1 MRRKVVALLLL
12 STMSASLLVGCSGS
26 SSEKAVS
33 GSEVKE
39 LKQALAELEANEDYL
54 VQTLMEA
61 PDGNATYLEVVHNG
75 GSYTEMPVDSDGK
88 ITDTLITDEENTGN
102 YALVDWLKNDGT
114 MYMTYTD
121 ESGNAGYYSLPK
133 EYGKEMLSR
142 NSGYFEDMVDHF
154 TSVEKQKDT
163 VTGDVGDGEEEFTMY
178 ECTLPDEY
186 VKEILGANTYG
197 LYSVYA
203 EDEDTDKN
211 VKQLCEYYLE
221 DLDMALTFSDAK
233 VTVAVANGNLRQV
246 VLETGGLGTKMYV
259 TKTFLMNSEYD
270 LREEPDF
277 SKASDYTDS
286 MKELADFVA
295 DYDSYEEAMA
305 ALNSEDGT
313 TSEETEATEEGATAE
328 EGSETEASES
338 STEETTATE

>member
-12 STMSASLLVGCSGS
+12 STMSASLIAGCSS
-26 SSEKAVS
+26 PSSEKAVS

-39 LKQALAELEANEDYL
+39 LKQALAELKSHEDYL
-54 VQTLMEA
+54 IQTVMNA
-61 PDGNATYLEVVHNG
+61 PDGDATYLEVVHNG
-75 GSYTEMPVDSDGK
+75 GSYTEIPVDSEGK
-88 ITDTLITDEENTGN
+88 ITDTTLGDEDNTGS
-102 YALVDWLKNDGT
+102 YLLSDWLKNNGE
-114 MYMTYTD
+114 MYMTFTD
-121 ESGNAGYYSLPK
+121 DEGNAGYYSLPK
-133 EYGKEMLSR
+133 EYGEEMLSR

-154 TSVEKQKDT
+154 TSIEKEDETAELNFGNGEET
-163 VTGDVGDGEEEFTMY
+163 VTIY
-178 ECTLPDEY
+178 NCALPDEY

-233 VTVAVANGNLRQV
+233 VTVAVADGNLRQV